1 MSRARLY
8 DDKMYTLRHGFSLIE
23 LLVAL
28 AVFATMAALA
38 YGGLDSI
45 VRTRTELNRRATD
58 FQDLRRCIGTLD
70 RDLREAVA
78 RSVRG
83 NYGEPLPAFSGAAT
97 RLEFTRMGF
106 ANPHAEPR
114 SNLERVFYELDG
126 NAIKRGN
133 FTVLDRAPGTAP
145 QMATLREPVISLHL
159 RYLDQANRWSESWP
173 PLENTNPA
181 QALTAQL
188 PRAVELHIETADYGE
203 IVHLVELV
211 SAWPQPIT
219 AGAP

>member
-1 MSRARLY
+1 MSRARPHNN
-8 DDKMYTLRHGFSLIE
+8 KTCTLRHGFSLIE

-45 VRTRTELNRRATD
+45 VRTRAELNRRATD
-58 FQDLRRCIGTLD
+58 FQGLRRCIATLD

-106 ANPHAEPR
+106 ANPQAEPR
-114 SNLERVFYELDG
+114 STRKRVFCELDG
-126 NAIKRGN
+126 NAHQRGN
-133 FTVLDRAPGTAP
+133 FPVHDRAPVTAP
-145 QMATLREPVISLHL
+145 QMATLRDPVARL
-159 RYLDQANRWSESWP
+159 RVRYIDKSNRWIESCP
-173 PLENTNPA
+173 PLENTNPS
-181 QALTAQL
+181 QALTTQL
-188 PRAVELHIETADYGE
+188 PRAVEFHIENSVYGE

-211 SAWPQPIT
+211 SAWPQPT
-219 AGAP
+219 AGGLP